1 MVIVVTTSLWV
12 SVLHLFRL
20 SIWFRPTSP
29 DDRIR
34 PSSRPRSSSG
44 GLDIQL
50 RITVIVLTTISYCV
64 GNLIGPQLF
73 FPKEAPRYQSGFA
86 SMLVCFSVQFLFIGI
101 SYLINLREN
110 KRVRVPS
117 RGLFH
122 LDRMLILDSEIASLP
137 IILQQRGMTWSS
149 WGSRIRQM

>member
-1 MVIVVTTSLWV
+1 MVSTSLWV
-12 SVLHLFRL
+12 SVPHLFRL

-29 DDRIR
+29 DDRR
-34 PSSRPRSSSG
+34 RLSSRPRSLSG

-50 RITVIVLTTISYCV
+50 RVNLIVLTTISYCV

-101 SYLINLREN
+101 SYFINLREN
-110 KRVRVPS
+110 KRVRVPF
-117 RGLFH
+117 RDLFH
-122 LDRMLILDSEIASLP
+122 LNHILILDSEIVSLP
-137 IILQQRGMTWSS
+137 IILQQRGTTWSP